1 MIQYTLRHIPADVD
15 RALRR
20 AAREAG
26 KSLNQMAVEM
36 LQRALGVAEKPRRRR
51 DLSDLAGTWEEDR
64 ETMAALE
71 DQRRIDAEDWP

>member
-26 KSLNQMAVEM
+26 QSLNQMAVEI
-36 LQRALGVAEKPRRRR
+36 LQRALGGGDGPHRRR
-51 DLSDLAGTWEEDR
+51 DLSDLTGTWEEDR
-64 ETMAALE
+64 ETIAALE
-71 DQRRIDAEDWP
+71 DQRRIDPEDWS